1 MTLQS
6 SGAISISQIKSE
18 LGSSSNSLR
27 TLSAAAGKSAPDGVN
42 EFYGYS
48 HANPIPYSLYTR
60 NHGSGLCIQ
69 AYRSITASI
78 AMVFIYVPF
87 RLYNDGSSLHWQVKE
102 SSSYSAQTTNKWDA
116 SGNVST
122 VSTSW
127 VTLAS
132 WTGATAG
139 MVDWSGSASGG
150 GGGTFGTGSIGG
162 DTIQTGATYA
172 AADAT
177 WRTLSSGQSMGFT
190 LHVRNTAEC
199 YASSTR
205 YYTATF
211 HNIYG
216 RRSGYDDTSIG
227 SFQARGD
234 ATATSNN
241 CF

>member
-1 MTLQS
+1 MTLPS
-6 SGAISISQIKSE
+6 SGAIGLNAIANE
-18 LGSSSNSLR
+18 VGRTGNPDSLR
-27 TLSAAAGKSAPDGVN
+27 TCSSDAGKSATDAFS

-48 HANPIPYSLYTR
+48 HANPISYSLSTR
-60 NHGSGLCIQ
+60 NLASGLSAQ
-69 AYRSITASI
+69 AYKSVTAAI
-78 AMVFIYVPF
+78 AICSVNMYF
-87 RLYNDGSSLHWQVKE
+87 RLRNDGTNLVWEVKNHSGNGGSYWNAAG
-102 SSSYSAQTTNKWDA
+102 SSSTL
-116 SGNVST
+116 
-122 VSTSW
+122 STSY
-127 VTLAS
+127 VTLAT

-139 MVDWSGSASGG
+139 MVDWSGSSSGG
-150 GGGTFGTGSIGG
+150 GGGTSGSGSVTGATTG
-162 DTIQTGATYA
+162 TGATYS

-177 WRTLSSGQSMGFT
+177 WRTLSTGQSMGWK
-190 LHVRNTAEC
+190 VNSNNSAEC

-227 SFQARGD
+227 AFQARCD

>member
-1 MTLQS
+1 MTLPS
-6 SGAISISQIKSE
+6 SGAIGLNAIANE
-18 LGSSSNSLR
+18 VGRTGNPDSLR
-27 TLSAAAGKSAPDGVN
+27 TCSSDAGKSATDAFS

-48 HANPIPYSLYTR
+48 HSNPIPTSKVMR
-60 NHGSGLCIQ
+60 NSSAGLGAQ
-69 AYRSITASI
+69 SYRTITAAI
-78 AMVFIYVPF
+78 VALYVRQYHRF
-87 RLYNDGSSLHWQVKE
+87 YNDGTNLYWQIKNDGAQGGSYWNTSNTAVSL
-102 SSSYSAQTTNKWDA
+102 
-116 SGNVST
+116 
-122 VSTSW
+122 STSW
-127 VTLAS
+127 TTMAT

-150 GGGTFGTGSIGG
+150 GGGTWGSGAVSGNTSLTGT
-162 DTIQTGATYA
+162 TYA
-172 AADAT
+172 ATDGG
-177 WRTLSSGQSMGFT
+177 WRTLSSGQTVGWVVECSNF
-190 LHVRNTAEC
+190 AEC

-227 SFQARGD
+227 AFQVRCD